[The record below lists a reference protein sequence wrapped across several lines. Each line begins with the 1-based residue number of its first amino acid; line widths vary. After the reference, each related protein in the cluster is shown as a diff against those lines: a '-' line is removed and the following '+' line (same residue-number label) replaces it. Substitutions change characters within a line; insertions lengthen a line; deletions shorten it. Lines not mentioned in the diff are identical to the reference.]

1 MQSARIVRWALVA
14 GLLLG
19 AACSGGGLSKEEF
32 IEQADAFCKEADE
45 KTQELEPP
53 RTPAELDDFVE
64 QARSISI
71 ELLDDLRGLEP
82 PEEDQE
88 TIDRM
93 LTRIEEAV
101 DYLPQIQEAARQ
113 RDSAEI
119 GRLGQELQAT
129 ASEANE
135 IAQEYG
141 LQQCGRTQPAPA
153 P

>member
-1 MQSARIVRWALVA
+1 MQSARIVRWGLVA
-14 GLLLG
+14 GLLL
-19 AACSGGGLSKEEF
+19 ATACSGGGLSKEEF
-32 IEQADAFCKEADE
+32 IEQADEFCKAADE
-45 KTQELEPP
+45 RTQELEPP
-53 RTPAELDDFVE
+53 RTPAELDEFVE
-64 QARSISI
+64 QARAVSI

-93 LTRIEEAV
+93 LSRIEEAV
-101 DYLPQIQEAARQ
+101 DFLPQIQEAARQ
-113 RDSAEI
+113 RDSQEI
-119 GRLGQELQAT
+119 ARLGQELQAT

-141 LQQCGRTQPAPA
+141 LEQCGRTQPAPA

>member
-1 MQSARIVRWALVA
+1 MQSARIVRWALVT
-14 GLLLG
+14 GLLVG
-19 AACSGGGLSKEEF
+19 TACSGGGLSKEEF

-45 KTQELEPP
+45 KTQELEQP
-53 RTPAELDDFVE
+53 TSPAALDDFVE
-64 QARSISI
+64 QARAISI

-82 PEEDQE
+82 PEDDEE

-101 DYLPQIQEAARQ
+101 DLLPEIQEAARQ
-113 RDSAEI
+113 QDSEEI
-119 GRLGQELQAT
+119 ARLGQELQST

-141 LQQCGRTQPAPA
+141 LEQCGRTQPAPA